1 MSNNRVSQLIQQLR
15 DAREMGDDDL
25 AEQIRLDL
33 FREFEIEMANGGR
46 VGLQQGGLPT
56 VSSILGLQSLQAGQT
71 PSATPDLDA
80 LGLQSLLPPRP
91 DLRAMT
97 QQAGNP
103 MNVPNPYNYG
113 YGASADFG
121 RRNLDAL
128 QYTGD
133 SAFPMLQDIFGKDAG
148 TLTQQ
153 ELDDRLAA
161 QKSGLSKTYQGQ
173 IDAKVAAMAEANK
186 AKASAEAALRAQ
198 RQQSSTAASAAA
210 ADAAAAAKAQA
221 DAIAKLKADLAALQ
235 AAPPKIKEIIKYIPN
250 PRPVGGSCFIAGT
263 HVTMAD
269 GTAKNIE
276 DIEIGEKLKG
286 ETRDNTVVKFDRP
299 TLGERSL
306 FAINDGEPFVTSEH
320 PFKTSDGWKSIDPK
334 ETAKETDMSVEKLN
348 VGDVLITDADQINV
362 DKIEAHDG
370 NSEDTVYNFILDG
383 DNTYYADGYLVHNKR
398 HGGGPGHGGCF
409 VKGTMIEMADGSK
422 KEITS
427 IDVGEE
433 TKGGTVLTIMKFSP
447 QSIYNYK
454 GVKVSGSHWVIE
466 DNQFIEVENSK
477 RAVAT
482 DTVETVYCF
491 KTSKN
496 RIWVNGVEFG
506 DFETGSDEDWAP
518 HFEFVKQKLNEQ
530 LRETRK

>member
-1 MSNNRVSQLIQQLR
+1 MNMSNNRVSQLIQQLR
-15 DAREMGDDDL
+15 DATEMGDDDL
-25 AEQIRLDL
+25 AEQIRSDL

-56 VSSILGLQSLQAGQT
+56 VSSILGLQALQAGQT
-71 PSATPDLDA
+71 PGATPGLDS

-91 DLRAMT
+91 DLKAMT

-235 AAPPKIKEIIKYIPN
+235 AAPPKIKEIVRYIPN
-250 PRPVGGSCFIAGT
+250 PQPV
-263 HVTMAD
+263 
-269 GTAKNIE
+269 
-276 DIEIGEKLKG
+276 
-286 ETRDNTVVKFDRP
+286 RR
-299 TLGERSL
+299 
-306 FAINDGEPFVTSEH
+306 
-320 PFKTSDGWKSIDPK
+320 
-334 ETAKETDMSVEKLN
+334 
-348 VGDVLITDADQINV
+348 
-362 DKIEAHDG
+362 
-370 NSEDTVYNFILDG
+370 
-383 DNTYYADGYLVHNKR
+383 
-398 HGGGPGHGGCF
+398 GGGEGRRRGDGPGGRGPGRGCF

-433 TKGGTVLTIMKFSP
+433 TRGGTVLALMKFLP
-447 QSIYNYK
+447 ESIYNYK

>member
-1 MSNNRVSQLIQQLR
+1 
-15 DAREMGDDDL
+15 MGDDDL
-25 AEQIRLDL
+25 AEQIRSDL

-46 VGLQQGGLPT
+46 VGLQEGGLPT
-56 VSSILGLQSLQAGQT
+56 VSSILGLQALQAGQT
-71 PSATPDLDA
+71 PGATPGLDS

-91 DLRAMT
+91 DLKAMT

-121 RRNLDAL
+121 RRNLDAS

-198 RQQSSTAASAAA
+198 RQQSSTAASTAAA
-210 ADAAAAAKAQA
+210 NAAAAAKSQA

-235 AAPPKIKEIIKYIPN
+235 AAPPQIKEIIKYRDRIIPN
-250 PRPVGGSCFIAGT
+250 PQPV
-263 HVTMAD
+263 
-269 GTAKNIE
+269 
-276 DIEIGEKLKG
+276 
-286 ETRDNTVVKFDRP
+286 RR
-299 TLGERSL
+299 
-306 FAINDGEPFVTSEH
+306 
-320 PFKTSDGWKSIDPK
+320 
-334 ETAKETDMSVEKLN
+334 
-348 VGDVLITDADQINV
+348 
-362 DKIEAHDG
+362 
-370 NSEDTVYNFILDG
+370 
-383 DNTYYADGYLVHNKR
+383 
-398 HGGGPGHGGCF
+398 GGGEGRRGDGGGRGGGGGRGCF

-433 TKGGTVLTIMKFSP
+433 TRGGTVLALMKFLP
-447 QSIYNYK
+447 ESIYNYK

-466 DNQFIEVENSK
+466 DNQFIEVENSE

>member
-1 MSNNRVSQLIQQLR
+1 MNMSNNRVSQLIQQLR

-46 VGLQQGGLPT
+46 VGLQEGGLPT

-250 PRPVGGSCFIAGT
+250 PQSMR
-263 HVTMAD
+263 
-269 GTAKNIE
+269 
-276 DIEIGEKLKG
+276 
-286 ETRDNTVVKFDRP
+286 R
-299 TLGERSL
+299 
-306 FAINDGEPFVTSEH
+306 
-320 PFKTSDGWKSIDPK
+320 
-334 ETAKETDMSVEKLN
+334 
-348 VGDVLITDADQINV
+348 
-362 DKIEAHDG
+362 
-370 NSEDTVYNFILDG
+370 
-383 DNTYYADGYLVHNKR
+383 
-398 HGGGPGHGGCF
+398 GGGEGRRGDGPSHGGCF

-433 TKGGTVLTIMKFSP
+433 TRGGTVLALMKFLP
-447 QSIYNYK
+447 ESIYNYK

>member
-1 MSNNRVSQLIQQLR
+1 MNMSNNRVSQLIQQLR
-15 DAREMGDDDL
+15 DATEMGDDDL
-25 AEQIRLDL
+25 AEQIRSDL

-46 VGLQQGGLPT
+46 VGLQEGGLPT
-56 VSSILGLQSLQAGQT
+56 VSSILGLQALQAGQT
-71 PSATPDLDA
+71 PGATPGLDS

-91 DLRAMT
+91 DLKAMT

-121 RRNLDAL
+121 RRNLDAS

-198 RQQSSTAASAAA
+198 RQQSSTAASTAAA
-210 ADAAAAAKAQA
+210 NAAAAAKSQA

-235 AAPPKIKEIIKYIPN
+235 AAPPQIKEIIKYRDRIIPN
-250 PRPVGGSCFIAGT
+250 PQPV
-263 HVTMAD
+263 
-269 GTAKNIE
+269 
-276 DIEIGEKLKG
+276 
-286 ETRDNTVVKFDRP
+286 RR
-299 TLGERSL
+299 
-306 FAINDGEPFVTSEH
+306 
-320 PFKTSDGWKSIDPK
+320 
-334 ETAKETDMSVEKLN
+334 
-348 VGDVLITDADQINV
+348 
-362 DKIEAHDG
+362 
-370 NSEDTVYNFILDG
+370 
-383 DNTYYADGYLVHNKR
+383 
-398 HGGGPGHGGCF
+398 GGGEGRRGDGPGGRGRGCF

-433 TKGGTVLTIMKFSP
+433 TRGGTVLALMKFLP
-447 QSIYNYK
+447 ESIYNYK

-466 DNQFIEVENSK
+466 DNQFIEVENSE

-496 RIWVNGVEFG
+496 RIWINGVEFG

>member
-15 DAREMGDDDL
+15 DATEMGDDDL
-25 AEQIRLDL
+25 AEQIRSDL

-46 VGLQQGGLPT
+46 VGLQEGGLPT
-56 VSSILGLQSLQAGQT
+56 VSSILGLQALQAGQT
-71 PSATPDLDA
+71 PGATPGLDS

-91 DLRAMT
+91 DLKAMT

-121 RRNLDAL
+121 RRNLDAS

-133 SAFPMLQDIFGKDAG
+133 SAFPMLQDIFGKDVG

-198 RQQSSTAASAAA
+198 RQQSSTAASTAAA
-210 ADAAAAAKAQA
+210 NAAAAAKSQA

-235 AAPPKIKEIIKYIPN
+235 AAPPQIKEIIKYRDRIIPN
-250 PRPVGGSCFIAGT
+250 PQPV
-263 HVTMAD
+263 
-269 GTAKNIE
+269 
-276 DIEIGEKLKG
+276 
-286 ETRDNTVVKFDRP
+286 RR
-299 TLGERSL
+299 
-306 FAINDGEPFVTSEH
+306 
-320 PFKTSDGWKSIDPK
+320 
-334 ETAKETDMSVEKLN
+334 
-348 VGDVLITDADQINV
+348 
-362 DKIEAHDG
+362 
-370 NSEDTVYNFILDG
+370 
-383 DNTYYADGYLVHNKR
+383 
-398 HGGGPGHGGCF
+398 GGGEGRRGDGGGRGGGGGRGCF

-433 TKGGTVLTIMKFSP
+433 TRGGTVLALMKFLP
-447 QSIYNYK
+447 ESIYNYK

-466 DNQFIEVENSK
+466 DNQFIEVENSE

-496 RIWVNGVEFG
+496 RIWINGVEFG

>member
-15 DAREMGDDDL
+15 DATEMGDDDL
-25 AEQIRLDL
+25 AEQIRSDL

-46 VGLQQGGLPT
+46 VGLQEGGLPT
-56 VSSILGLQSLQAGQT
+56 VSSILGLQALQAGQT
-71 PSATPDLDA
+71 PGATPGLDS

-91 DLRAMT
+91 DLKAMT

-121 RRNLDAL
+121 RRNLDAS

-198 RQQSSTAASAAA
+198 RQQSSTAASTAAA
-210 ADAAAAAKAQA
+210 NAAAAAKSQA

-235 AAPPKIKEIIKYIPN
+235 AAPPQIKEIIKYRDRIIPN
-250 PRPVGGSCFIAGT
+250 PQPV
-263 HVTMAD
+263 
-269 GTAKNIE
+269 
-276 DIEIGEKLKG
+276 
-286 ETRDNTVVKFDRP
+286 RR
-299 TLGERSL
+299 
-306 FAINDGEPFVTSEH
+306 
-320 PFKTSDGWKSIDPK
+320 
-334 ETAKETDMSVEKLN
+334 
-348 VGDVLITDADQINV
+348 
-362 DKIEAHDG
+362 
-370 NSEDTVYNFILDG
+370 
-383 DNTYYADGYLVHNKR
+383 
-398 HGGGPGHGGCF
+398 GGGEGRRGDGPGGRGRGCF

-433 TKGGTVLTIMKFSP
+433 TRGGTVLALMKFLP
-447 QSIYNYK
+447 ESIYNYK

-466 DNQFIEVENSK
+466 DNQFIEVENSE

-496 RIWVNGVEFG
+496 RIWINGVEFG

>member
-15 DAREMGDDDL
+15 DATEMGDDDL
-25 AEQIRLDL
+25 AEQIRSDL

-46 VGLQQGGLPT
+46 VGLQEGGLPT
-56 VSSILGLQSLQAGQT
+56 VSSILGLQALQAGQT
-71 PSATPDLDA
+71 PGATPGLDS

-91 DLRAMT
+91 DLKAMT

-121 RRNLDAL
+121 RRNLDAS

-198 RQQSSTAASAAA
+198 RQQSSTAASTAAA
-210 ADAAAAAKAQA
+210 NAAAAAKSQA

-235 AAPPKIKEIIKYIPN
+235 AAPPQIKEIIKYRDRIIPN
-250 PRPVGGSCFIAGT
+250 PQPV
-263 HVTMAD
+263 
-269 GTAKNIE
+269 
-276 DIEIGEKLKG
+276 
-286 ETRDNTVVKFDRP
+286 RR
-299 TLGERSL
+299 
-306 FAINDGEPFVTSEH
+306 
-320 PFKTSDGWKSIDPK
+320 
-334 ETAKETDMSVEKLN
+334 
-348 VGDVLITDADQINV
+348 
-362 DKIEAHDG
+362 
-370 NSEDTVYNFILDG
+370 
-383 DNTYYADGYLVHNKR
+383 
-398 HGGGPGHGGCF
+398 GGGEGRRGDGGGRGGGGGRGCF

-433 TKGGTVLTIMKFSP
+433 TRGGTVLALMKFLP
-447 QSIYNYK
+447 ESIYNYK

-466 DNQFIEVENSK
+466 DNQFIEVENSE

-496 RIWVNGVEFG
+496 RIWINGVEFG